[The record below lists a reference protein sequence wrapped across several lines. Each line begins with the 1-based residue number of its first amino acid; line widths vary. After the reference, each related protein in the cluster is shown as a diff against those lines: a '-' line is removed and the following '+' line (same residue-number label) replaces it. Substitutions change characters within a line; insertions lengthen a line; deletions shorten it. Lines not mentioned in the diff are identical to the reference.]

1 MTGIRFRKT
10 IAAFLGF
17 HLTIRSEDMN
27 INLAGVDWMFLGLM
41 MGLAF
46 VAALLGSL
54 IAFRNRFVGAILAG
68 ILFGVGF
75 VFWNHYPHNFGL
87 PILKTTGPDSTMTSP
102 MVPPSPAATAPSPMS
117 PTPMAPQ
124 SPVTTVPTS
133 PAPSSP
139 PNSGG
144 NQ

>member
-1 MTGIRFRKT
+1 
-10 IAAFLGF
+10 
-17 HLTIRSEDMN
+17 MN

-117 PTPMAPQ
+117 STPMAPQ

-133 PAPSSP
+133 SAPSSP